1 VALQQKVDQLQE
13 NYMAT
18 AADVKAKLD
27 ALTAQVADEN
37 TQIAAM
43 GTFIDN
49 LDGQLAALKTAA
61 ANAEIPQEIMDEI
74 DALSTAV
81 STGKTAITAKITT
94 PTA

>member
-1 VALQQKVDQLQE
+1 
-13 NYMAT
+13 
-18 AADVKAKLD
+18 
-27 ALTAQVADEN
+27 
-37 TQIAAM
+37 
-43 GTFIDN
+43 
-49 LDGQLAALKTAA
+49 LAALKTAA